1 MSARAL
7 SRLRREVTCRR
18 LRWFASAAL
27 PSTSEG
33 VFELPNFALQSG
45 ETLSGVRLVYKTYG
59 DALLP
64 VILHPT
70 SFDARH
76 PDLEYVIGP
85 GRILDTSKYRV
96 VVPAR
101 RRGPSAS
108 QPHAAHPEHA
118 GQRAVEQSQQQAAR
132 RWLSCGV
139 CWGQRA
145 AAGTTQALSSLLHAL
160 SRFAQHLML
169 TQHLGVLSLA
179 LVYGYSMGAMQA
191 LHFAALFPS
200 FVHRVVATAG
210 TASCGQYNAVFLE
223 GLLAILRSSEEFV
236 AGDGFCASPPKR
248 ALAAF
253 GRVYAGWGLPVEW
266 YRAEMWRAHGFASLE
281 DFMSRSFEAWTVNAD
296 ANDLHA
302 MLRTWRA
309 GNIGAAVGVTSDSEA
324 LSRITAKVVFCA
336 SPGDRYFPIEEIRAE
351 AACIKGAQV
360 VELMREW
367 GHRAGD
373 PHRPGQERDFEL
385 IKGTVAQLLA
395 E

>member
-1 MSARAL
+1 MSL
-7 SRLRREVTCRR
+7 HKDVVT
-18 LRWFASAAL
+18 A
-27 PSTSEG
+27 EG
-33 VFELPNFALQSG
+33 VFELPSFALQSG

-59 DALLP
+59 DASLP

-76 PDLEYVIGP
+76 PDLEYAIGP
-85 GRILDTSKYRV
+85 DRILDTSKYRV
-96 VVPAR
+96 IVPAR

-132 RWLSCGV
+132 RRLSCGV

-145 AAGTTQALSSLLHAL
+145 AAGTTKALSSLLHAL
-160 SRFAQHLML
+160 TRFIQHLLL
-169 TQHLGVLSLA
+169 TQHLGVSSLA

-191 LHFAALFPS
+191 LHWAALFPS

-236 AGDGFCASPPKR
+236 AGNGFCASPPKR

-281 DFMSRSFEAWTVNAD
+281 DFLSGPWWEGWTTSSD

-302 MLRTWRA
+302 MLRTWR
-309 GNIGAAVGVTSDSEA
+309 GGSVGAAAGASSDA
-324 LSRITAKVVFCA
+324 DTFSRITAKVVYCPG
-336 SPGDRYFPIEEIRAE
+336 PGDRYFPIEEVRAE
-351 AACIKGAQV
+351 AACIKGAKV
-360 VELMREW
+360 VELTREW
-367 GHRAGD
+367 GHNAGD
-373 PHRPGQERDFEL
+373 PSRPGQESDFEL
-385 IKGTVAQLLA
+385 IKATVAKLLA